1 MEAQEGEPVRGV
13 RDGLKL
19 ICRPTEGL
27 STVRSYILS
36 AKLTLKVNIVYPD
49 TEYYKIISD

>member
-1 MEAQEGEPVRGV
+1 MEAQDGEPVRGV